1 MKKRVREPIQ
11 VYLTAEERSDLDDL
25 ALDLGL
31 SRSEV
36 LRRGITLLS
45 QSPTPADSAI
55 ENALVRPATVTKG
68 PIPTAPPVASL
79 HELLDEL
86 RDDRDAR

>member
-11 VYLTAEERSDLDDL
+11 VYLTEEERSDLDDL
-25 ALDLGL
+25 AVDLGL

-36 LRRGITLLS
+36 LRRGITMLS
-45 QSPTPADSAI
+45 QSALPDEPVIGTALLTPAA
-55 ENALVRPATVTKG
+55 VTGG
-68 PIPTAPPVASL
+68 PVPTAPPVASL
-79 HELLDEL
+79 SELLDEL